1 MKHAH
6 PPSIESLRADE
17 LDVPTWSSSLTP
29 QPTPDPN
36 RAVRVTVWV
45 SSTPPLPSLPYPPQ
59 PNPNPNPIPYTLTL
73 TLTLTQF
80 DVTMGVESNRMAKVP
95 PLSSVLRL
103 GCCAALLCHPAQGA
117 PGGSGTQS
125 YRVEGETVGHWAPGH
140 TARWV
145 ALLYIAFT
153 PPLTT

>member
-1 MKHAH
+1 
-6 PPSIESLRADE
+6 
-17 LDVPTWSSSLTP
+17 
-29 QPTPDPN
+29 
-36 RAVRVTVWV
+36 
-45 SSTPPLPSLPYPPQ
+45 
-59 PNPNPNPIPYTLTL
+59 
-73 TLTLTQF
+73 
-80 DVTMGVESNRMAKVP
+80 MGVESNRMAKVP

-153 PPLTT
+153 PPLTTQVQPRLLQAPKLTQRYPHHAGRLPERELLCRVTNASYLVRRDP